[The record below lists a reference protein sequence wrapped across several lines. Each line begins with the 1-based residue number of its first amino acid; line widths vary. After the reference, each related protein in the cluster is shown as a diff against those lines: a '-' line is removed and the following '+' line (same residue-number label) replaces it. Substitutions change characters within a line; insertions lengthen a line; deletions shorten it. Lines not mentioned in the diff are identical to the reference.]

1 MAFLLNQ
8 QQDEQNQ
15 PNIILPQTP
24 AAAGQAPTKSGSFT
38 NLSAYLNA
46 NKGNDAA
53 MVNGLRSQIEGDM
66 VNKPNLRSTIDPNT
80 GKGSSALDAL
90 ESKDFGQMQNL
101 SKQTYGK
108 GPGYTHGE
116 NVLDSYILQQG
127 QGARQATQ
135 DISQAIQDR
144 PIPVTR
150 SPVAPTTTE
159 LENKYAGIASRM
171 RR

>member
-1 MAFLLNQ
+1 MAFVLNQ

-24 AAAGQAPTKSGSFT
+24 AAAMQAPTKSGSFA
-38 NLSAYLNA
+38 NLSTYLNA

-53 MVNGLRSQIEGDM
+53 RVNGLRSQIEGDM
-66 VNKPNLRSTIDPNT
+66 VNKPNLDPNT
-80 GKGSSALDAL
+80 
-90 ESKDFGQMQNL
+90 
-101 SKQTYGK
+101 GK

-127 QGARQATQ
+127 QGAQQATQ
-135 DISQAIQDR
+135 NISRAIQDR
-144 PIPVTR
+144 PIAVTR

-159 LENKYAGIASRM
+159 PKNKYAGIASTM